1 MSASILNDHFTKR
14 GKKMEKLVGR
24 IFLSVLFSLC
34 LVSFADAAQ
43 DNQVVTV
50 KDITEDVLAGPGSVS
65 INTNKNIL
73 MSFGAQIRMIPT
85 SESNWDFGM
94 RDDLTLP
101 GYLGGKLNKSF
112 FQDHPNESGWL
123 NDSYIRSEDRLYFN
137 AMPKTRKWS
146 FYAALEFDRPL
157 DTKSID
163 SRGGKTDDS
172 SNFGLERL
180 QGTVALTDNI
190 RLHVGWD
197 IWGLDFGDG
206 GGLVYGDDNPGF
218 WLTGKAGKLDFNIG
232 YFKLQENNFQNEVT
246 DLNDSNTQDRD
257 LYAGYV
263 TYHFNKTNKIQAFY
277 AYDHIRGI
285 PSGTFLNH
293 VIDEGTGSKTMISG
307 AKTDSHH
314 IGAYFTGKQGLI
326 EYFAEGVYQFGSAD
340 DTGLSATGKANDYDI
355 SAYAGAADVAIN
367 LKDMVGFTVKPHI
380 GVLYTSG
387 DDDAKDDNLEGYT
400 GVENCQRFS
409 KYWGG
414 ENTIIGDTNMV
425 LGTMLYGYLP
435 ELYGNGTPVFTGGLQ
450 NTAGFGGGRG
460 DNPGLTMTSVGII
473 LIPKRFII
481 FRSNVN
487 SFWWNEDI
495 MVTSF
500 ADGATTTK
508 VDSGYTGTEWDNE
521 LTIALDKNMFIK
533 GQFSW
538 FFPGSTIKDATSAL
552 TSVTVPSGPAA
563 GTVIP
568 GKRSDDVAM
577 RLAAELIWKF

>member
-1 MSASILNDHFTKR
+1 M
-14 GKKMEKLVGR
+14 KKM
-24 IFLSVLFSLC
+24 FLGVFLPVLLSLC
-34 LVSFADAAQ
+34 MISFAVAAQ
-43 DNQVVTV
+43 NNQGVTV

-65 INTNKNIL
+65 ISTNKDIM

-85 SESNWDFGM
+85 TESSWDFGM
-94 RDDLTLP
+94 RNDLKTP
-101 GYLGGKLNKSF
+101 GYLGGALNKSF
-112 FQDHPNESGWL
+112 FQDHVNECGWV

-146 FYAALEFDRPL
+146 FYAALEFDRAL
-157 DTKSID
+157 DTASVD
-163 SRGGKTDDS
+163 SRGGKTNND
-172 SNFGLERL
+172 NTFGLERL
-180 QGTVALTDNI
+180 QGTVALTDNV
-190 RLHVGWD
+190 RLHAGWD
-197 IWGLDFGDG
+197 IWGLDVMDG

-218 WLTGKAGKLDFNIG
+218 WLTGKAGKIDYNVG
-232 YFKLQENNFQNEVT
+232 YFKLMENNFQTSVT
-246 DLNDSNTQDRD
+246 ALNDSNTQDRS
-257 LYAGYV
+257 LYAGYL
-263 TYHFNKTNKIQAFY
+263 TYHFNKNNKVKAFY
-277 AYDHIRGI
+277 AYDRIRDI
-285 PSGTFLNH
+285 PSGTLLNLL
-293 VIDEGTGSKTMISG
+293 TNTMVTG

-314 IGAYFTGKQGLI
+314 IGAYFTGKQGIL
-326 EYFAEGVYQFGSAD
+326 EYFAEGVYQFGKAD
-340 DTGLSATGKANDYDI
+340 NTGLARDDYDI
-355 SAYAGAADVAIN
+355 SAYAGAADLSIN
-367 LKDMVGFTVKPHI
+367 LKKMVGFTVKPHI
-380 GVLYTSG
+380 GFLYTSG
-387 DDDAKDDNLEGYT
+387 DDDANDDNLNGYT
-400 GVENCQRFS
+400 GVENAERFS

-425 LGTMLYGYLP
+425 LGTLLYGYLP

-473 LIPKRFII
+473 IVPKRFII

-500 ADGATTTK
+500 ADGFTTTK

-538 FFPGSTIKDATSAL
+538 FFPGTTVKDATSAL
-552 TSVTVPSGPAA
+552 TSVTTAA
-563 GTVIP
+563 GVIR
-568 GKRSDDVAM
+568 GEESDNTAM

>member
-1 MSASILNDHFTKR
+1 MK
-14 GKKMEKLVGR
+14 KLVWG
-24 IFLSVLFSLC
+24 IFLPVLFSLC
-34 LVSFADAAQ
+34 IVSFAGAAQ
-43 DNQVVTV
+43 NNQEVTV
-50 KDITEDVLAGPGSVS
+50 TDITKDVLAGPGSVS
-65 INTNKNIL
+65 ISTNKNIM
-73 MSFGAQIRMIPT
+73 MSFGAQVRMIPT

-94 RDDLTLP
+94 RDDLRLP
-101 GYLGGKLNKSF
+101 GFLGGALNKGF
-112 FQDHPNESGWL
+112 FQDHPNECGWV

-137 AMPKTRKWS
+137 AIPKSRKWS
-146 FYAALEFDRPL
+146 FYAALEFDRGL
-157 DTKSID
+157 DTKSVD
-163 SRGGKTDDS
+163 SRGGKTNDS
-172 SNFGLERL
+172 SDFGLERL
-180 QGTVALTDNI
+180 QATIALTDNM
-190 RLHVGWD
+190 RLHAGWD

-218 WLTGKAGKLDFNIG
+218 WLTGKTGKLDYNVGF
-232 YFKLQENNFQNEVT
+232 FKLQENNFQVSPT

-263 TYHFNKTNKIQAFY
+263 TYHFNKANKIQMFY
-277 AYDHIRGI
+277 AYDRIRGI
-285 PSGTFLNH
+285 PSGTLLNNL
-293 VIDEGTGSKTMISG
+293 TKTMVKG

-314 IGAYFTGKQGLI
+314 LGAYFTGKQGAI
-326 EYFAEGVYQFGSAD
+326 EYFAEGVYQFGTAD
-340 DTGLSATGKANDYDI
+340 NTGLATDDYDI
-355 SAYAGAADVAIN
+355 SAYAGAADVAVN

-380 GVLYTSG
+380 GIMYTSG

-473 LIPKRFII
+473 IVPRRFII

-508 VDSGYTGTEWDNE
+508 VNSGYTGTEWDNT
-521 LTIALDKNMFIK
+521 LTLALDKDMFIK

-552 TSVTVPSGPAA
+552 SAVAGVPGE
-563 GTVIP
+563 
-568 GKRSDDVAM
+568 RSDDVAM